1 MAVFVNP
8 RDQLLQAASPRV
20 VPIPID
26 PNSIPGLPGAIAAS
40 KGIRI
45 SAPSTVFQISADGT
59 ASPASINLTAILTNI
74 SGTVVWSIQN
84 GTATLT
90 GTGNVRTL
98 ASANMAS
105 PSVTVRAMVSFEG
118 SDYIADYT
126 VAKVADGTNGTSG
139 TPGTNTSLVYA
150 YIRSATAPTTNPG
163 QVTWT
168 FNVAAITTPTTLPNG
183 WTKTIPAGT
192 DPIYVTIATA
202 SSSENTDIILANEWT
217 TPVILG
223 SQGTN
228 GINSSTVWLF
238 TRSNSTTPPATPAGN
253 LTLNFATGLLTG
265 TLGIWSQTVPLVA
278 GMYLYASTATAAGTS
293 GTVVIPPTAWAT
305 ASILAKDGDDGDA
318 QRGSL
323 DLIGTLATLTA
334 YPTRPGGLTL
344 WSQGTPS
351 AANATAADNYARDIV
366 WQALGNSGAAL
377 NNAHMRMGDKVTL
390 KNTSESVVVTGY
402 WGGSAWMHPGTI
414 LDGNLLVPGTV
425 SASKIDSR
433 GLTIRMADGTIVL
446 DASRR
451 LNRSDLTDLGA
462 LAALNS
468 ISLGSPLVTG
478 NLPSTNVSGLGAL
491 AILNSVNLNSQTTGA
506 LNGLTQVTNLG
517 GLAYANAVAAE
528 QIGAGAV
535 TAGKIFAGAV
545 TTTALAAGAVT
556 ADKIAV
562 GISGNMM
569 RNSTLVTTTGW
580 DYYTNNGAA
589 TVLGRNEPGPDW
601 YPVGENTLSIYQD
614 NDNDTYGMW
623 HTVITCEG
631 SKRYC
636 ISAYVAARRCIAYI
650 GADCY
655 DSSDNY
661 VSPIAVSGD
670 NVVPDGGASG
680 GKNLSGY
687 KRVYFFFTVPANVAF
702 IRFVFVKQRTRPG
715 QGGSWAWMTRP
726 MTEEAGAYQTYPS
739 PYQSAGTGT
748 LITPAGILT
757 PSLGAI
763 SPDLGLVVRGRMVS
777 TDGQMTVDMDSQS
790 VTMYRVIN
798 GTPRRVSINQG
809 GFYFGNDNGNGSRL
823 LYDINSG
830 QMILNGTFTADALN
844 AVNTANINNGAV
856 TSMQW
861 AEAQFY
867 QWYSPGTAVVS
878 ASLDTVSGM
887 SGIVVTGTVEV
898 KFAGN
903 QDNVSQANVYLVR
916 NNDGA
921 TIAQTSPS
929 IRIGVPHESFI
940 TVSLTGFDRYP
951 YVPSSSYSVRIMS
964 PFPTGQPQVQSAIG
978 RSSITLT
985 GGKR

>member
-45 SAPSTVFQISADGT
+45 SAPSTVFQISVDGT
-59 ASPASINLTAILTNI
+59 ASPASISLTAILTNI

-253 LTLNFATGLLTG
+253 LTLNFSTGLLTG

-366 WQALGNSGAAL
+366 WQALGNSGSAL
-377 NNAHMRMGDKVTL
+377 NNSHMRMGDKVTL

-468 ISLGSPLVTG
+468 ISLGSPLVVG
-478 NLPSTNVSGLGAL
+478 NLPSTSVSGLGAL

-556 ADKIAV
+556 ADKMAIGV
-562 GISGNMM
+562 SGNILP
-569 RNSTLVTTTGW
+569 NSTLVTTAGW
-580 DYYTNNGAA
+580 GPGDDILGGTQS
-589 TVLGRNEPGPDW
+589 GRNLLANYTPTGGNCLQIYQSSAGNTSGYSYWISDFFAVDPLTRYEFSVLIGAYGCTAQAYMEVYDAGITTWLGSTPLATNAREKIGGKSLGEFKLLFGFLDVPGNAAVGRLIIRKNHTEVGPDSLLTITRPMVARASSAQTVPSL
-601 YPVGENTLSIYQD
+601 YSATGQ
-614 NDNDTYGMW
+614 G
-623 HTVITCEG
+623 TVIT
-631 SKRYC
+631 
-636 ISAYVAARRCIAYI
+636 A
-650 GADCY
+650 
-655 DSSDNY
+655 
-661 VSPIAVSGD
+661 
-670 NVVPDGGASG
+670 
-680 GKNLSGY
+680 
-687 KRVYFFFTVPANVAF
+687 
-702 IRFVFVKQRTRPG
+702 
-715 QGGSWAWMTRP
+715 
-726 MTEEAGAYQTYPS
+726 
-739 PYQSAGTGT
+739 
-748 LITPAGILT
+748 AGIST

-763 SPDLGLVVRGRMVS
+763 SQDLGLVVRGRMVS
-777 TDGQMTVDMDSQS
+777 TDGMMTVDMDNKS
-790 VTMYRVIN
+790 VTMVKN
-798 GTPRRVSINQG
+798 GRRVALSSD
-809 GFYFGNDNGNGSRL
+809 GFYFGPDNYQGNRL
-823 LYDINSG
+823 EYNLNSG
-830 QMILNGTFTADALN
+830 ALVLNGAFTSDALN
-844 AVNTANINNGAV
+844 VVNTANISGGAV
-856 TSMQW
+856 TSMQF
-861 AEAQFY
+861 AEGVFSE
-867 QWYSPGTAVVS
+867 WYTPGAPVVS
-878 ASLDTVSGM
+878 AGLGTVNGM
-887 SGIVVTGTVEV
+887 SGIVITGTVEV
-898 KFAGN
+898 IISGDSNNWARVKVF
-903 QDNVSQANVYLVR
+903 LVR

-921 TIAQTSPS
+921 TIAQIEPGLFTDGNTRFWWS
-929 IRIGVPHESFI
+929 I
-940 TVSLTGFDRYP
+940 SLTGWDRYP
-951 YVPSSSYSVRIMS
+951 YVPYAEYSVRVFN
-964 PFPTGQPQVQSAIG
+964 PAPVGGGQVQSRIG
-978 RSSITLT
+978 RSTITLT